1 MALYDDLLSE
11 NRPGRLDPTGGS
23 AAGASKAS
31 GSLLRRRPRGALP
44 GPPRAAE
51 RFAAVSRLEALVGN
65 TPLVELPAWGPPGVV
80 LLGKAEHLNPGG
92 SVKDRAALAIVR
104 AAEASGDLTPGRVLL
119 DASSGNTGIA
129 YAMLCAARGYR
140 VEICLPRNA
149 SPERKQ
155 LMHAYGATVVETDP
169 LEGAEGAVR
178 EARRRAASDPE
189 RYYYANQYDNA
200 ANWRAHYD
208 TTGPEIWRQTGG
220 RITHWVA
227 GLGTTGTF
235 TGTARR
241 LSELNPVVRRIAVQP
256 DAAFHG
262 LEGMKHLASST
273 VPGIYEPELVDE
285 TVEVGTEEAQA
296 IARRLAREAGLLVGV
311 SSGAN
316 VAAALRVARRLERG
330 VVVTVLCD
338 GGDRY
343 LSHAFWRQT

>member
-1 MALYDDLLSE
+1 V
-11 NRPGRLDPTGGS
+11 
-23 AAGASKAS
+23 
-31 GSLLRRRPRGALP
+31 SLI
-44 GPPRAAE
+44 
-51 RFAAVSRLEALVGN
+51 GN
-65 TPLVELPAWGPPGVV
+65 TPLLELPAWGPPGVR
-80 LLGKAEHLNPGG
+80 LLAKAEHLNPGG

-104 AAEASGDLTPGRVLL
+104 AAEASGALTPDRVLL

-149 SPERKQ
+149 SPERKH
-155 LMHAYGATVVETDP
+155 LLHAYGATVVETDA

-178 EARRRAASDPE
+178 EARRRAALDPD
-189 RYYYANQYDNA
+189 RYYYADQYNNP
-200 ANWRAHYD
+200 ANRLAHYE

-220 RITHWVA
+220 RVTHWVA

-241 LSELNPVVRRIAVQP
+241 LTELNPSVRRIAVQP
-256 DAAFHG
+256 DAPFHG

-273 VPGIYEPELVDE
+273 IPGIYEPELVDE
-285 TVEVGTEEAQA
+285 IQEVGTEEAQET
-296 IARRLAREAGLLVGV
+296 ARRLAREAGILVGV

-316 VAAALRVARRLERG
+316 VAAALRVARTLTTGEI
-330 VVVTVLCD
+330 VTVLCD

-343 LSHAFWRQT
+343 LSHAFWNEGAARMAPATRRAR